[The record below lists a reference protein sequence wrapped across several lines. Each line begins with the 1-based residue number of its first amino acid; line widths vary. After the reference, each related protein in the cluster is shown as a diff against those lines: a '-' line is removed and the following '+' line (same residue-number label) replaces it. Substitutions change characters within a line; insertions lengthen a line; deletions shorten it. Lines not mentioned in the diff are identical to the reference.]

1 MYKQDRHGHK
11 AAGQLVVLYG
21 THSGVSGAKRS
32 TLSQNTAGVPGTAE
46 AGDIFGSDTAY
57 ADFNGDGYDDLAVAS
72 AHEKFGNDTDAG
84 GLAVLWGSPSG
95 LTGKGVAIADPA
107 GSSHDYWGKTLAA
120 GVSTTGTPAFGAN
133 FAD

>member
-1 MYKQDRHGHK
+1 M
-11 AAGQLVVLYG
+11 
-21 THSGVSGAKRS
+21 
-32 TLSQNTAGVPGTAE
+32 
-46 AGDIFGSDTAY
+46 
-57 ADFNGDGYDDLAVAS
+57 AS

-120 GVSTTGTPAFGAN
+120 GDFDGDGKADLLVGSYENGGDGTVTYLPSSGTKITTTGSRAIWPADAGVSTTGTPAFGAD